1 MLKSKYEASNQV
13 STMSVSRKLPSV
25 AIIGAGIGGLTLY
38 SALRQNKGFKKV
50 KVFDQAAAFSPTS
63 GAGFGLSPNGQM
75 CLKSIG
81 INCQEILHPFHS
93 MVRLDKRGNVKVSS
107 NVFENIMS
115 KYGFGISGCLRADLI
130 QTLSEKAGDDLK
142 YSHKLINIEDDT
154 RSVKVSFE
162 NGYKD
167 HFDVVIGSDGINS
180 TVAEKLN
187 IDKSPPVY
195 SNANIFYGVIPDPD
209 HIGFCNPVLKDSNHK
224 VCKFKLQDPTIM
236 KNQSLNFL
244 L

>member
-1 MLKSKYEASNQV
+1 MPFAKTRV
-13 STMSVSRKLPSV
+13 S
-25 AIIGAGIGGLTLY
+25 
-38 SALRQNKGFKKV
+38 KKV
-50 KVFDQAAAFSPTS
+50 KIFDQAAAFSPTS

-130 QTLSEKAGDDLK
+130 EILSKKAGDDLR
-142 YSHKLINIEDDT
+142 YSHKLVNIEDDT
-154 RSVKVSFE
+154 QRVKVSFE
-162 NGYKD
+162 NGYED

-224 VCKFKLQDPTIM
+224 VCKCKFKNYKIQFIIKKPEPEI
-236 KNQSLNFL
+236 SLVIVSYSGNPRHRDR
-244 L
+244 